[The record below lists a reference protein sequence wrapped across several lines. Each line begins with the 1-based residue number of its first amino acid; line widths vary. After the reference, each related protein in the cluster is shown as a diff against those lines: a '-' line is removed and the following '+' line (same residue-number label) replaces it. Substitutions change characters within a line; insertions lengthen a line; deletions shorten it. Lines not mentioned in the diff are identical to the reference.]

1 VTPHRLRL
9 FAAISVLAIS
19 LSCAAQDRGYWYA
32 ASSTAQS
39 ITSDIA
45 LSNDTIKI
53 NLTAVPMQRVRDLA
67 PAEVSAAFDGDVNAG
82 VKGALYRVNVPASR
96 HFVHHNTLC
105 GSENTQWMAT
115 YAIGRRLQVA
125 FFSGSEPPVFTL
137 DALRN
142 STDLCGTFSYAR

>member
-1 VTPHRLRL
+1 
-9 FAAISVLAIS
+9 
-19 LSCAAQDRGYWYA
+19 
-32 ASSTAQS
+32 
-39 ITSDIA
+39 
-45 LSNDTIKI
+45 
-53 NLTAVPMQRVRDLA
+53 MQRVRDLA
-67 PAEVSAAFDGDVNAG
+67 PAEVSAAFDADVNAG